1 MESRPA
7 TFALPGVTAALLSAI
22 LQECT
27 ACFSEA
33 TVRGRHRLFGPSSTA
48 AHSSSLSAG
57 SPYAGRMSRPA
68 DTTRLASLRSARDL
82 IDRDFATPVDVT
94 ALAAQAGYS
103 RYHFIRAFR
112 AAYGATPGDY
122 LSRRR
127 VERACELLRTV
138 NLTVTEVCFLVGFSS
153 LGSFSSRFSE
163 LIGCSPSEYQRRAA
177 ESGGP
182 PPVPGCM
189 VLMWGSPQPTVR
201 NRGEAAGPGAP
212 VASGPMERTE
222 GDGT

>member
-1 MESRPA
+1 MGRP
-7 TFALPGVTAALLSAI
+7 P
-22 LQECT
+22 
-27 ACFSEA
+27 
-33 TVRGRHRLFGPSSTA
+33 
-48 AHSSSLSAG
+48 
-57 SPYAGRMSRPA
+57 

-82 IDRDFATPVDVT
+82 IDRDFATAIDVT

-127 VERACELLRTV
+127 VERACELLRMA

-163 LIGCSPSEYQRRAA
+163 LIGSSPSEYQRRAA
-177 ESGGP
+177 ADGGP

-189 VLMWGSPQPTVR
+189 VLMWNAPRGSMR
-201 NRGEAAGPGAP
+201 NRGEAADEATP
-212 VASGPMERTE
+212 VASPRMERTE
-222 GDGT
+222 GERT

>member
-1 MESRPA
+1 M
-7 TFALPGVTAALLSAI
+7 
-22 LQECT
+22 
-27 ACFSEA
+27 
-33 TVRGRHRLFGPSSTA
+33 GRAP
-48 AHSSSLSAG
+48 
-57 SPYAGRMSRPA
+57 
-68 DTTRLASLRSARDL
+68 DTTRFASLRSARDL
-82 IDRDFATPVDVT
+82 IDRDYATPVDIT

-127 VERACELLRTV
+127 VERARELLRNA

-163 LIGCSPSEYQRRAA
+163 LTGCSPSEYQHRSRAD
-177 ESGGP
+177 GGP

-189 VLMWGSPQPTVR
+189 VLMWSAPATVR
-201 NRGEAAGPGAP
+201 NPGEAQDSPPP
-212 VASGPMERTE
+212 VASARTVGERL
-222 GDGT
+222 

>member
-1 MESRPA
+1 MGRP
-7 TFALPGVTAALLSAI
+7 P
-22 LQECT
+22 
-27 ACFSEA
+27 
-33 TVRGRHRLFGPSSTA
+33 
-48 AHSSSLSAG
+48 
-57 SPYAGRMSRPA
+57 

-82 IDRDFATPVDVT
+82 IDRDFATAVDVT
-94 ALAAQAGYS
+94 ALAARAGYS

-127 VERACELLRTV
+127 VERACELLRMA

-163 LIGCSPSEYQRRAA
+163 LTGCSPSEYQRRAA
-177 ESGGP
+177 GSGG

-189 VLMWGSPQPTVR
+189 VLMWGAPHATKR
-201 NRGEAAGPGAP
+201 NRGEATDEVAP
-212 VASGPMERTE
+212 VASARMEPTQRTE
-222 GDGT
+222 GEDRT

>member
-1 MESRPA
+1 M
-7 TFALPGVTAALLSAI
+7 
-22 LQECT
+22 
-27 ACFSEA
+27 
-33 TVRGRHRLFGPSSTA
+33 GRHRFFGQSARRHTR
-48 AHSSSLSAG
+48 AHCRQA
-57 SPYAGRMSRPA
+57 PYAGRMGRPA

-82 IDRDFATPVDVT
+82 IDRDFATPVDVAT
-94 ALAAQAGYS
+94 LAAQAGYS

-163 LIGCSPSEYQRRAA
+163 LIG
-177 ESGGP
+177 
-182 PPVPGCM
+182 
-189 VLMWGSPQPTVR
+189 
-201 NRGEAAGPGAP
+201 
-212 VASGPMERTE
+212 
-222 GDGT
+222 

>member
-1 MESRPA
+1 MGRP
-7 TFALPGVTAALLSAI
+7 P
-22 LQECT
+22 
-27 ACFSEA
+27 
-33 TVRGRHRLFGPSSTA
+33 
-48 AHSSSLSAG
+48 
-57 SPYAGRMSRPA
+57 

-82 IDRDFATPVDVT
+82 IDRDFATAVDVT
-94 ALAAQAGYS
+94 ALAARAGYS

-127 VERACELLRTV
+127 VERACELLRMA

-163 LIGCSPSEYQRRAA
+163 LTGCSPSEYQRRAA
-177 ESGGP
+177 GSGGP

-189 VLMWGSPQPTVR
+189 VLMWSAPHATKR
-201 NRGEAAGPGAP
+201 NRGEAADEVAP
-212 VASGPMERTE
+212 VASARMEPMERTE
-222 GDGT
+222 GEDRT